1 MFSSSGGQAVLDHP
15 GSSSSN
21 VLESKQSGLQT
32 LVELVQSLCFDIRVM
47 TLVGSLMHKPEGC
60 GFGIHDAAFLKMLC
74 LLSFVRG
81 SSPRQETEIPT
92 R

>member
-15 GSSSSN
+15 GSSSAMCWSLN
-21 VLESKQSGLQT
+21 SRGYK